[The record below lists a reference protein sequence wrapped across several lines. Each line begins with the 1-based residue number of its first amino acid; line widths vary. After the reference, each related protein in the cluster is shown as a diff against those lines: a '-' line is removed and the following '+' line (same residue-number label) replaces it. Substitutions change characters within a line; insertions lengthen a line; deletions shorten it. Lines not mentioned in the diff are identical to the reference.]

1 MMMMVMMV
9 IMMIGMMMVML
20 SPERQEQRGL
30 VACVYWWIC
39 VGRTPK
45 LRSLKFLYS
54 VDIRTV
60 PSQQAT
66 FRD

>member
-1 MMMMVMMV
+1 
-9 IMMIGMMMVML
+9 MVML